1 MKRAVLC
8 AVGLIAMLGA
18 AMDAQTIT
26 GTWQGALP
34 SPDNSR
40 LVVKI
45 EKSPDGSFHGGLIRV
60 DRNADGLP
68 LTSVTFSAPDVNLS
82 QVTSASSFKGKLS
95 ADGHSIEGTW
105 TEGQNS
111 SPLTLVLATPETTWK
126 HDGPAAIPP
135 MAATADPG
143 FDVAII
149 KPARPDENQT
159 LFNLIG
165 RKFTANHCTA
175 VELIKIAYY
184 VRGKQVTNGAPWTA
198 SDLFDV
204 VAEPD
209 AEGIPSEQ
217 QNRDMVR
224 KMLEDR
230 FHLVSH
236 TIQQPFNVLSVT
248 ADKNINLNR
257 AAIHPADPEFN
268 GHASYFA
275 RMNPDGNIIFQY
287 SSVTIKQFIGL
298 IMNIYQANLI
308 VDDSGIDGS
317 YDITLTVPTSDL
329 MNSGASGGPADEGN
343 ALIAAAKQIGLHFT
357 PKKEPLPV
365 IVIDHIDKP
374 TPN

>member
-1 MKRAVLC
+1 MKRVLLC
-8 AVGLIAMLGA
+8 AAGLIVVPGSALR
-18 AMDAQTIT
+18 AQTIV
-26 GTWQGALP
+26 GTWQGTLP

-40 LVVKI
+40 LVLKI

-60 DRNADGLP
+60 DRSADGLP
-68 LTSVTFSAPDVNLS
+68 LTSVTFTAPDLTLG
-82 QVTSASSFKGKLS
+82 QITSASSFKGKLS
-95 ADGHSIEGTW
+95 ADGHSIDGTW
-105 TEGQNS
+105 TEGKDS
-111 SPLTLVLATPETTWK
+111 SPLTLALATPETTWK
-126 HDGPAAIPP
+126 PDGAAIPP
-135 MAATADPG
+135 MAATADPS

-184 VRGKQVTNGAPWTA
+184 VRGKQVTNNPPWA
-198 SDLFDV
+198 SSDLFDV

-209 AEGIPSEQ
+209 IEGIPSEQ

-224 KMLEDR
+224 KMLVDR
-230 FHLVSH
+230 FHLVAH
-236 TIQQPFNVLSVT
+236 TDQQVFSVLSVT

-257 AAIHPADPEFN
+257 ASIHPVDPEFN
-268 GHASYFA
+268 GHGTYFG
-275 RMNPDGNIIFQY
+275 RMNPDGNIVLQY
-287 SSVTIKQFIGL
+287 SGVTIKQFIGL

-308 VDDSGIDGS
+308 VDDTGIDGVF
-317 YDITLTVPTSDL
+317 DITLTIASSDL

-343 ALIAAAKQIGLHFT
+343 ALIAAAKQLGFHFT
-357 PKKEPLPV
+357 PKKEPLPM
-365 IVIDHIDKP
+365 IVVDHIEKP